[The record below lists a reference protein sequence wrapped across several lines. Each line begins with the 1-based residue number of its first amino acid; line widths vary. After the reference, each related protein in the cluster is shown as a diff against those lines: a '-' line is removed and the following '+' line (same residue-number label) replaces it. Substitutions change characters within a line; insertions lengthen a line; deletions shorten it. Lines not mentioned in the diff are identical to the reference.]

1 MRNLAKIVV
10 VAAAVLSVAACGQ
23 KNQDATSGSA
33 ASPSAAAPVTGPVAG
48 PTMAKLP
55 ECTADDVKVDGA
67 FGVKPTITIPTTCS
81 APTKLLFKDLT
92 PGTGAAAKAGDTL
105 TANYLLETW
114 SDKNVVDNSFDRNE
128 TFPVQNLGQAQVIQG
143 WNDGLIGEKKGARRL
158 LIVPPAEGYGEAG
171 QAPVKPNETLVF
183 PPPAPRAEG
192 DSAHSVRRKGLSSH
206 ATRGKPLSATAR
218 ASRADGWSSGP

>member
-10 VAAAVLSVAACGQ
+10 VTAAVLSVAACGQ
-23 KNQDATSGSA
+23 KNVDATSGSGGTP
-33 ASPSAAAPVTGPVAG
+33 SPSAAPATGPVAG

-55 ECTADDVKVDGA
+55 GCTADDVKVDGA
-67 FGVKPTITIPTTCS
+67 FGVKPTITIPSTCS

-92 PGTGAAAKAGDTL
+92 PGSGAAAKAGDTL

-114 SDKNVVDNSFDRNE
+114 SDKNIVDNSFDRKE

-158 LIVPPAEGYGEAG
+158 LIVPPAEGYGAQG
-171 QAPVKPNETLVF
+171 QDPVKPNETLVF
-183 PPPAPRAEG
+183 VVDAV
-192 DSAHSVRRKGLSSH
+192 DV
-206 ATRGKPLSATAR
+206 
-218 ASRADGWSSGP
+218 GPTTGSPQG